1 MRMSGIFAAGLATG
15 LAACLAMIPACSEE
29 VPPPEADRP
38 TIDAPTFTAVL
49 ADLVVARIEL
59 LPDTAAYENRV
70 QEILRRHDVRGEEL
84 RTFVEVHGQNDDV
97 MTRAYARVE
106 ARLDSLYPTGQSGAM
121 PTVEDVLPDAA
132 ADSVAR

>member
-1 MRMSGIFAAGLATG
+1 MRMSGIFAAGLT
-15 LAACLAMIPACSEE
+15 ACLAMVPACSEE
-29 VPPPEADRP
+29 VPPPEPDRP
-38 TIDAPTFTAVL
+38 TIDAPTFTAAL

-59 LPDTAAYENRV
+59 LPDTAAYENRA

-121 PTVEDVLPDAA
+121 PTVEDVLPAAAA
-132 ADSVAR
+132 ADTVAP